1 MNFDAPPGRRIDPSR
16 RRAAASGG
24 ETMNLLILY
33 HRQFEVVVER
43 RFRNLLP
50 LTYVHVAASGGRSSS
65 IGLMCIVNLASSQQ
79 YVLDSDQSSRSIS
92 KLRWF
97 RSEARI
103 AITVAIAFVRFEGGD
118 VGSTNTF
125 VLVPAN

>member
-1 MNFDAPPGRRIDPSR
+1 MNFDALAGRRIDPSR

-33 HRQFEVVVER
+33 HCQFQVVVER
-43 RFRNLLP
+43 CFRNLLP
-50 LTYVHVAASGGRSSS
+50 LTYAHVAVSGGCSSS
-65 IGLMCIVNLASSQQ
+65 IGLMCMINLASSQQ
-79 YVLDSDQSSRSIS
+79 CVLDSDQSSPPIS
-92 KLRWF
+92 KLRWLC
-97 RSEARI
+97 SEARI
-103 AITVAIAFVRFEGGD
+103 AITVAITFFRFEGGD